1 MRKLLHHFSHMY
13 TVEEKTQAT
22 IEWLLFK
29 TYGIAKVEKFKADF
43 TGNMHCGISNETDQE
58 DDDTDADEL
67 PQVPNIFQPKPQPGI
82 MPPAHLCFAMYCERE
97 SLGLVNICLLLNQMI
112 VLGASNAVTERQLK
126 AMNNIKTI
134 NRSGL
139 SQTKLNNQY
148 KIAARSETGKKFD
161 AQKFVDHYVRK
172 SIAANE
178 SQQDLVL
185 QCGTKVPNVFRLK
198 KNYKSNRSFCTP
210 ITRHQSHVQ
219 HRLPPQST
227 ELVEQKDSDTIDVS
241 PEADGKENELD
252 LTPVERAIIAEQ
264 LREDELAHP

>member
-1 MRKLLHHFSHMY
+1 
-13 TVEEKTQAT
+13 
-22 IEWLLFK
+22 
-29 TYGIAKVEKFKADF
+29 
-43 TGNMHCGISNETDQE
+43 
-58 DDDTDADEL
+58 
-67 PQVPNIFQPKPQPGI
+67 
-82 MPPAHLCFAMYCERE
+82 MPPAHLCFAMNCERE

-148 KIAARSETGKKFD
+148 KIAARSETGKNFD

-264 LREDELAHP
+264 LREDELAHTPDEGDPIREDIL